1 MHTKNDEK
9 KKNVECGREAGYVLS
24 VLYTHRTHR
33 ILFEM
38 AEPLLTHGCPPVFVH
53 YFYGYLSYIA
63 FFDVAFLCHIRS
75 AGCLAGWRY
84 LNHFCQQMCDWI
96 IKKEQQWSLIVRSM
110 RLITAVYVWA
120 ANEHFLFLWWIAHS
134 SRHVCWLKTSVT
146 ASLLSSCVG
155 TPHFIRYQSTLS
167 IQARLRN

>member
-1 MHTKNDEK
+1 MTRRK
-9 KKNVECGREAGYVLS
+9 KRNVECGREAGYVLS

-75 AGCLAGWRY
+75 AGWLPGWLALFKPFLPTNVR
-84 LNHFCQQMCDWI
+84 LNN
-96 IKKEQQWSLIVRSM
+96 KKRATMIVDRALDEVNNS
-110 RLITAVYVWA
+110 RLCMG
-120 ANEHFLFLWWIAHS
+120 S
-134 SRHVCWLKTSVT
+134 K
-146 ASLLSSCVG
+146 
-155 TPHFIRYQSTLS
+155 
-167 IQARLRN
+167 